1 MSREE
6 KQQYLCK
13 EVLEKGYDPEE
24 FVDFMN
30 NVIQVGVD
38 VDAMTFKEL
47 ETAVQAFKA
56 KKQED
61 ALKVNNV
68 QAKPQVMDEP
78 LIESLEIIT
87 NTEVKPVRTS

>member
-1 MSREE
+1 M
-6 KQQYLCK
+6 
-13 EVLEKGYDPEE
+13 LEKGYDPEE

-61 ALKVNNV
+61 VLKVNNT
-68 QAKPQVMDEP
+68 QTKSEMMDGP

-87 NTEVKPVRTS
+87 NTEVKPPKPRIITYEKYGNVQE